1 MPINRYSANTL
12 SIGNITTNNAASHYT
27 CRFTRDL
34 NVTKITKTKAG
45 DTYTKTFD
53 LEEGKKWN
61 VFIAKGKMNKDVI
74 QYHQSSALDGNT
86 ATFRRGFKFR
96 NQTVQNTTVI
106 DYTQVK
112 MMLVKLKAMSERQN
126 SLRNFRGL
134 NNTH

>member
-12 SIGNITTNNAASHYT
+12 FIGNITTKNAANHYT

-34 NVTKITKTKAG
+34 NVTKTTKTKAG

-53 LEEGKKWN
+53 LKEGKKWN

-74 QYHQSSALDGNT
+74 QYHQSSGLDGNT
-86 ATFRRGFKFR
+86 ATFRRGFSKPNR
-96 NQTVQNTTVI
+96 TEYYGYRL
-106 DYTQVK
+106 YTGSHK

-126 SLRNFRGL
+126 CLRNFRGL

>member
-12 SIGNITTNNAASHYT
+12 SIGNITTNNAANHYT

-86 ATFRRGFKFR
+86 ATFRKGFKFR

-126 SLRNFRGL
+126 SSGISEG
-134 NNTH
+134 

>member
-1 MPINRYSANTL
+1 M
-12 SIGNITTNNAASHYT
+12 
-27 CRFTRDL
+27 
-34 NVTKITKTKAG
+34 NVTKTTKTKAG

-53 LEEGKKWN
+53 LEVGKKWN

-74 QYHQSSALDGNT
+74 QYHQSSEVDGNT
-86 ATFRRGFKFR
+86 ATFRGGFKFR

-134 NNTH
+134 NNTHWRTFYVALI